1 MQVLKQISGFY
12 YLKIWHFT
20 FQPGSQFW
28 APTAGVEP
36 DGLVQDQSQ
45 KAREPRWQWELPLES
60 LRSGVAGM
68 STAGQL
74 WGLTSGVR
82 WATKTA
88 GESVVWLGWR
98 SRVRMREPLVCHF
111 FFCPKCRLCTEHC
124 PDVHSVRG
132 KSWPPVAGICVWF
145 ERIALIEPLPP
156 PKKTLPSPT
165 PILIYSEALNVL

>member
-12 YLKIWHFT
+12 YLKIWHST
-20 FQPGSQFW
+20 FQPGSQFR

-36 DGLVQDQSQ
+36 DGRVQDQSR

-60 LRSGVAGM
+60 IRSGVAGM

-98 SRVRMREPLVCHF
+98 SRVRMREPLVCHL

-124 PDVHSVRG
+124 PDVQLTPCGWNLCLVWTDRLNRTPSTPSENPSFSHPHIDIFRG
-132 KSWPPVAGICVWF
+132 S
-145 ERIALIEPLPP
+145 
-156 PKKTLPSPT
+156 
-165 PILIYSEALNVL
+165 